1 MIDLLSKIYVDLNE
15 LVIRRVPHDKE
26 ILSTRIIKEHT
37 KICEYCFN
45 IKSSNKD
52 KNYMLEFK
60 VIIKYILFI
69 LNYFKFLNILTPLI
83 PDCSALRAPASTL
96 RFGQCWTCATGT

>member
-15 LVIRRVPHDKE
+15 LVIRKVPHDKG
-26 ILSTRIIKEHT
+26 ILSTRVIKEHT

-45 IKSSNKD
+45 IKSSYKN

-60 VIIKYILFI
+60 VSIKYILFI
-69 LNYFKFLNILTPLI
+69 LNYFISKKIINNDVYKIIEKEYKDLYYIINP
-83 PDCSALRAPASTL
+83 
-96 RFGQCWTCATGT
+96 

>member
-15 LVIRRVPHDKE
+15 LVIRKVPHDKE
-26 ILSTRIIKEHT
+26 ILSTRVIKEHT

-60 VIIKYILFI
+60 VSIKYILFI
-69 LNYFKFLNILTPLI
+69 LNYFVSKKIINNDVYKIIEKNIKI
-83 PDCSALRAPASTL
+83 YII
-96 RFGQCWTCATGT
+96 

>member
-26 ILSTRIIKEHT
+26 ILSTRIIKEQT

-45 IKSSNKD
+45 IKNSNKD

-60 VIIKYILFI
+60 VSIKYILFI
-69 LNYFKFLNILTPLI
+69 LNYFISKKIINNDVYKIIEKEYKDLYYIINP
-83 PDCSALRAPASTL
+83 
-96 RFGQCWTCATGT
+96 

>member
-15 LVIRRVPHDKE
+15 LVIRKVPHDKE

-52 KNYMLEFK
+52 KNYMLEFE
-60 VIIKYILFI
+60 KYENLV
-69 LNYFKFLNILTPLI
+69 FLEIDLQFLH
-83 PDCSALRAPASTL
+83 TL
-96 RFGQCWTCATGT
+96 W

>member
-15 LVIRRVPHDKE
+15 LVIRKVSHDKE
-26 ILSTRIIKEHT
+26 ILSTRIIKEQT

-60 VIIKYILFI
+60 VSIKYILCISSYNSVSNDI
-69 LNYFKFLNILTPLI
+69 LKVFALLGILFKI
-83 PDCSALRAPASTL
+83 
-96 RFGQCWTCATGT
+96 

>member
-15 LVIRRVPHDKE
+15 LVIRKVSHDKE

-45 IKSSNKD
+45 IKSSC
-52 KNYMLEFK
+52 FSSR
-60 VIIKYILFI
+60 I
-69 LNYFKFLNILTPLI
+69 
-83 PDCSALRAPASTL
+83 
-96 RFGQCWTCATGT
+96 

>member
-26 ILSTRIIKEHT
+26 ILSTIIIKEHT

-45 IKSSNKD
+45 IISSNKD

-60 VIIKYILFI
+60 VSIKYILFI
-69 LNYFKFLNILTPLI
+69 LNYFISIKIINNDVYKIIEKEYKDLYYIINP
-83 PDCSALRAPASTL
+83 
-96 RFGQCWTCATGT
+96 

>member
-1 MIDLLSKIYVDLNE
+1 MIDLLSKIYVDLNV
-15 LVIRRVPHDKE
+15 LVIRKVPHNKE

-60 VIIKYILFI
+60 VSIKYILFI
-69 LNYFKFLNILTPLI
+69 LNYFISKEIINNDVYKII
-83 PDCSALRAPASTL
+83 ENE
-96 RFGQCWTCATGT
+96 

>member
-26 ILSTRIIKEHT
+26 ILSTIIIKEHT

-52 KNYMLEFK
+52 KNCMLEFK
-60 VIIKYILFI
+60 VSIKYILFI
-69 LNYFKFLNILTPLI
+69 LNYFISKKIINNDVYKIIEKEYKDLYYIINP
-83 PDCSALRAPASTL
+83 
-96 RFGQCWTCATGT
+96 

>member
-15 LVIRRVPHDKE
+15 LVIRRIHHDKE
-26 ILSTRIIKEHT
+26 ILSTRVIKEHT

-60 VIIKYILFI
+60 VNIKYILCR
-69 LNYFKFLNILTPLI
+69 LNYFVRKKIINK
-83 PDCSALRAPASTL
+83 DV
-96 RFGQCWTCATGT
+96 

>member
-15 LVIRRVPHDKE
+15 LVIRKVPHDKE

-45 IKSSNKD
+45 IKVLIKI
-52 KNYMLEFK
+52 K
-60 VIIKYILFI
+60 II
-69 LNYFKFLNILTPLI
+69 
-83 PDCSALRAPASTL
+83 C
-96 RFGQCWTCATGT
+96 

>member
-15 LVIRRVPHDKE
+15 LVIRRVSHDKDN
-26 ILSTRIIKEHT
+26 LSTRIIKEHT

-45 IKSSNKD
+45 IKYSNKD

-60 VIIKYILFI
+60 VNIKYILFI
-69 LNYFKFLNILTPLI
+69 LNYFVSKKIINNDVYKIIEKEYKDLYYIINP
-83 PDCSALRAPASTL
+83 
-96 RFGQCWTCATGT
+96 

>member
-1 MIDLLSKIYVDLNE
+1 MIDLVSKIYVDLNE

-26 ILSTRIIKEHT
+26 ILSTRVIKEHT

-60 VIIKYILFI
+60 VSIKYILFI
-69 LNYFKFLNILTPLI
+69 LNYFISKKIINNDVYKIIEKEYKDLYYIINP
-83 PDCSALRAPASTL
+83 
-96 RFGQCWTCATGT
+96 